1 MMSCTSR
8 ALDLKGKGTRI
19 SEVKVCLSLK
29 EESSQEDWSH
39 KLKESQAAW
48 WCRTFSALLNRGL
61 GKIDLYFMV
70 IALTNE
76 AMMCCTD

>member
-29 EESSQEDWSH
+29 EESSQED
-39 KLKESQAAW
+39 
-48 WCRTFSALLNRGL
+48 
-61 GKIDLYFMV
+61 
-70 IALTNE
+70 
-76 AMMCCTD
+76 